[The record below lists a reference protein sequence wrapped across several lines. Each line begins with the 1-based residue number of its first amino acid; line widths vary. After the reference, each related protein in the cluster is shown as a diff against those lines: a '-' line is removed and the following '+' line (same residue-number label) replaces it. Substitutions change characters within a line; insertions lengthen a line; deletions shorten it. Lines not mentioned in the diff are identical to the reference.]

1 MNYNLYA
8 NDKSYAIEKTWILFQ
23 SKSLRLIL
31 KKNPWI
37 LQFHFYPKKRNIVE
51 SKYNSVKP
59 LL

>member
-37 LQFHFYPKKRNIVE
+37 TLFFNSTSILKKEI
-51 SKYNSVKP
+51 
-59 LL
+59 L